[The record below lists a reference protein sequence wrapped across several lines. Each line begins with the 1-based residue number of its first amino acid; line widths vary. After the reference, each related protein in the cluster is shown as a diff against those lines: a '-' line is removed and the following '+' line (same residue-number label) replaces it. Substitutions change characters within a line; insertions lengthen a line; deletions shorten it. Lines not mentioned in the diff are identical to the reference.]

1 MSKIEVNTV
10 DAQCGSTITIGSAGK
25 TVNVP
30 GTALTSTLVK
40 SNDYQASDGGNI
52 VSQCGTDITLGA
64 SGDTVTLASGATQS
78 DFGRTG
84 SVNWDTTPKTAT
96 FSAVS
101 GNGYFCNTT
110 STAFTCNLP
119 AGTAGDIVSVSDY
132 ANTWDS
138 NGLTLEADGS
148 ELINGGAFPALLVT
162 AGLSVTLVYV
172 DGVRGWKNIDDA
184 STNVTGISN
193 YIVACGGNTTITS
206 GDYKIHVFTGPGT
219 LAVTAA
225 GNACGSNVA
234 DYLVVAGGG
243 GGGGYFGGGGGAGG
257 MRTFMPASTP
267 MTAPAGLGLPATP
280 YPITVGGGGAGSAGS
295 GAVGSN
301 GNDSVFSTITST
313 AGGGGGGYGSGGSA
327 DGKDGGSG
335 GGGGSGPGCGVGSGN
350 TPSVSPAQ
358 GTDGGLGFT
367 PLLTAGGA
375 GGATGVGGAA
385 PPSAGGVGGDGG
397 YIPDAMLG
405 PTAPSYGD
413 AGPVGS
419 TRYFAG
425 GAGGGAWAGPGFC
438 RPGGVGGA
446 GGGGDS
452 GLAVTGGVG
461 AAGTTNTGGGGGGGN
476 CGGAPGLGLG
486 GLGGSGVVMIRYKFQ
501 N

>member
-78 DFGRTG
+78 GFGRTG

-138 NGLTLEADGS
+138 NGLTLAADGS
-148 ELINGGAFPALLVT
+148 ELINGGSFPAVLVT

-172 DGVRGWKNIDDA
+172 DGTRGWKNIDDA

-267 MTAPAGLGLPATP
+267 MTAPAGLALPATP

-295 GAVGSN
+295 GAGGSD
-301 GNDSVFSTITST
+301 GNNSIFSTITST
-313 AGGGGGGYGSGGSA
+313 AGGGGGGYPVNGR
-327 DGKDGGSG
+327 DGGSG
-335 GGGGSGPGCGVGSGN
+335 GGGGSGAGDTAGSGN
-350 TPSVSPAQ
+350 TPSVSPVQ
-358 GTDGGLGFT
+358 GKDGGLGYT
-367 PLLTAGGA
+367 PNLSAGGA
-375 GGATGVGGAA
+375 GGANACGGAA
-385 PPSAGGVGGDGG
+385 PSGAGGIGGDGG
-397 YIPDAMLG
+397 YIPDTMLG

-413 AGPVGS
+413 AGPVPS

-425 GAGGGAWAGPGFC
+425 GAGGGAWVCQG

-452 GLAVTGGVG
+452 GLAVQGAAG